1 LGAKALG
8 ERIGVPTARA
18 KQLLELHRTT
28 YPQFWTWSDN
38 AVSEALLGGKLWTC
52 FGWQINTE
60 NELNDRSLRNFP
72 MQAHGAEMLRI
83 ACILMTEARIRVCAP
98 VHDAVLIEAPLDAL
112 ETTVERAQALMAE
125 ASRLVLNGLE
135 LRTEAALVR
144 HPDRG
149 DSKKGKAM
157 WNTVQ
162 QLLREVETGV
172 RQ

>member
-1 LGAKALG
+1 
-8 ERIGVPTARA
+8 
-18 KQLLELHRTT
+18 
-28 YPQFWTWSDN
+28 
-38 AVSEALLGGKLWTC
+38 
-52 FGWQINTE
+52 
-60 NELNDRSLRNFP
+60 

-125 ASRLVLNGLE
+125 ASRLVLNGPE